1 VKQKPETPDPQYN
14 WTTGADAQT
23 ESEIDSFFHSPEI
36 EKLKE
41 LIVDLGQRL
50 WQRAYVDGNGGN
62 LSIRVGDNLVLCSP
76 TMISKGHMKTTDM
89 CLVDME
95 GTQLAGTRA
104 RSSEVMTHIGIMK
117 RQPQAK
123 ACIHAHPPTA
133 TGFAIAGIS
142 PPRFLTPEGEVFLG
156 EVGLAPFCRPG
167 SQEMSDEVGRVG
179 TDHTAV
185 MMIHHG
191 IITRAFHLEMAYW
204 RMENLEAHC
213 VSYLAARQA
222 LANEKEAIPQISGD
236 DAEYLTSIYDWMTA
250 RK

>member
-1 VKQKPETPDPQYN
+1 VKQEFETPDPTYN
-14 WTTGADAQT
+14 WTPGADPKT
-23 ESEIDSFFHSPEI
+23 KSEIETFFCSPEI
-36 EKLKE
+36 ESLKE
-41 LIVDLGQRL
+41 LMVDLGQRL

-62 LSIRVGDNLVLCSP
+62 LSIRVGDDLVLCTP

-95 GTQLAGTRA
+95 GSQLAGTRA
-104 RSSEVMTHIGIMK
+104 RTSEVLTHIGIMK

-167 SQEMSDEVGRVG
+167 SPEMSDVVGEIG
-179 TDHTAV
+179 KDHTAI

-213 VSYLAARQA
+213 LSYLAARQA
-222 LANEKEAIPQISGD
+222 LVNASEVIPQVSGD
-236 DAEYLTSIYDWMTA
+236 DAEYLTGINDWMTK
-250 RK
+250 RR